1 MKNINYLKNCN
12 ICPHKC
18 LVNRENN
25 QRGFC
30 RAGNKLKIAL
40 ASVFYYEEPCISGN
54 NGSGTIFFSN
64 CNLKCIYCQNYEIS
78 DGGKGKEISI
88 EELVDIFLKLQ
99 DKKVDNINLV
109 TPTIY
114 ALQIK
119 EAIILARKNGLE
131 IPIIY
136 NSSGYDSVDIL
147 KQLDGYIDVYLPDF
161 KYASNDIA
169 FKYSGI
175 KNYVEIAK
183 KAIFEM
189 YRQVGNA
196 KFNSKGIIERGI
208 IIRNLILPGNVR
220 NTKNVLDII
229 KDNFGKDTYISIMAQ
244 YFPTNKAENFKEL
257 NRKINK
263 RELKIIENYI
273 YELGL
278 NNGYIQ
284 SLGKCEEE
292 YVPDFNLEF

>member
-1 MKNINYLKNCN
+1 MVYLKKCN

-25 QRGFC
+25 EKGFC
-30 RAGNKLKIAL
+30 KSGSKVKIAL
-40 ASVFYYEEPCISGN
+40 ASVFYYEEPCISGY

-78 DGGKGKEISI
+78 DVGKGKEISI
-88 EELVDIFLKLQ
+88 EELADIFIKLQ
-99 DKKVDNINLV
+99 DKNVDNINLV

-114 ALQIK
+114 AMHIK
-119 EAIILARKNGLE
+119 EAIISARKKGLK

-136 NSSGYDSVDIL
+136 NSSGYESIDTL
-147 KQLDGYIDVYLPDF
+147 KLLDGYIDVYLPDF
-161 KYASNDIA
+161 KYASNEIA

-175 KNYVEIAK
+175 KNYVEIATST
-183 KAIFEM
+183 ILEM

-196 KFNSKGIIERGI
+196 RFNNNGIIEKGI

-220 NTKNVLDII
+220 NTKKVLETI
-229 KDNFGKDTYISIMAQ
+229 KDKIGNEVYVSIMAQ
-244 YFPTNKAENFKEL
+244 YFPTNKADKFEEL

-263 RELKIIENYI
+263 RELKIVENYL

-278 NNGYIQ
+278 DNGYIQ
-284 SLGKCEEE
+284 SIGKHEEE
-292 YVPDFNLEF
+292 YVPNFNLEF